1 MNNAKILWGEGLFLR
16 PQHFQH
22 QDSYTE
28 AQSRRV
34 LLAANPFAWG
44 VRDLDLDIESL
55 KNGVLRFNR
64 ISAIFPTAIS
74 LSPRKWTNFLR
85 HSLWRQRSA
94 MVELPTSICPFTT

>member
-44 VRDLDLDIESL
+44 VRDLKYI
-55 KNGVLRFNR
+55 
-64 ISAIFPTAIS
+64 
-74 LSPRKWTNFLR
+74 
-85 HSLWRQRSA
+85 
-94 MVELPTSICPFTT
+94 LPALLPAPLFRRLVGLAGGRA